1 MGTSTTNTA
10 TKPATKPST
19 NTATKPVT
27 NTAAKPAVTATKP
40 VTKVTATN
48 TATNAASPQDKPYVP
63 TTQAAPE
70 HKHYHHHHHQQ
81 QQQQQQPLPSPSSLS
96 GDSIGNFVFFGLV
109 IAFFAWF
116 AGMSLMGP
124 DATATLSKQVSKIA
138 KSAGALGSSK
148 AGGLLHRAA
157 SGDAYHL

>member
-1 MGTSTTNTA
+1 MGLSWHEKKLLQKASTST
-10 TKPATKPST
+10 
-19 NTATKPVT
+19 T

-48 TATNAASPQDKPYVP
+48 TATNAASLQDKPYVP
-63 TTQAAPE
+63 TTQATPE
-70 HKHYHHHHHQQ
+70 HGHHHHHQ

-96 GDSIGNFVFFGLV
+96 GDSIGHFVFFGLV

-157 SGDAYHL
+157 SGDAYHLA